1 MNFGWDE
8 DGITSVSVAL
18 QVFPSYDRLLV
29 ILMRYD
35 CYLLEMTIRTGR
47 NFNRTSQ
54 DDIMITSS
62 IPRAFDMLL

>member
-8 DGITSVSVAL
+8 DGTTSVSMAL

-35 CYLLEMTIRTGR
+35 HCLLEMTIRTGR
-47 NFNRTSQ
+47 NFNRTGQ
-54 DDIMITSS
+54 DIMITSS